1 MRELKEDLG
10 SYLKKIRFLKTVA
23 CATVQK
29 EGDIFIFLVHSQRLK
44 VVNLTIKYLNNLIYW
59 KIIVNY
65 CRLSK
70 CQKYDANSYFWHH
83 ETSETVNFDLIMS
96 TKKALDLSVKFYY
109 FGEWLFNNLK
119 VTIPLN
125 LARKACVTSIDPE

>member
-10 SYLKKIRFLKTVA
+10 DYLKKIRFLKAVA

-44 VVNLTIKYLNNLIYW
+44 VNLTIKYLNNLIFW
-59 KIIVNY
+59 KLIVNY
-65 CRLSK
+65 SRLSK
-70 CQKYDANSYFWHH
+70 CQKYVANSYFWHH

-96 TKKALDLSVKFYY
+96 TKKALDLSVEFYY

-119 VTIPLN
+119 VIIPLN
-125 LARKACVTSIDPE
+125 SAREGCMTSIDPE